1 MLAHVLVASF
11 LVATTVAQAVP
22 ATSDAKI
29 FGVNIPASCVQIYEH
44 GKTMQAVNC
53 GQPEGSTDLRTCL
66 CTPANVDIMN
76 QISMD
81 MPSCLPFINAVID
94 SRTLEDLERVA
105 FKFANVCGVNLS
117 GIPTPAPTTASVAQ
131 PTGTS
136 PASDGQNGKS
146 GAVEV
151 AVSGIAALGALFL
164 V

>member
-1 MLAHVLVASF
+1 MFARLLVASF
-11 LVATTVAQAVP
+11 LIVSALAQVP
-22 ATSDAKI
+22 TTSDAKI
-29 FGVNIPASCVQIYEH
+29 FGINIPASCVQIYEH
-44 GKTMQAVNC
+44 GKAMQGVNC

-117 GIPTPAPTTASVAQ
+117 GIPTPATTTASVAQ
-131 PTGTS
+131 QTGTS
-136 PASDGQNGKS
+136 PADGDQNGKS
-146 GAVEV
+146 GVLETV
-151 AVSGIAALGALFL
+151 VSGVAALGALFL
-164 V
+164 L